1 MASGMS
7 ESDTATRLAVH
18 EAVSN
23 ERWSNI
29 QSMLRDGDKRMSKIE
44 ILLYLLIV
52 AVLLGPGTAAEFV
65 RKLVGI

>member
-1 MASGMS
+1 MS
-7 ESDTATRLAVH
+7 EDDTATRLAVH

-65 RKLVGI
+65 RKLTGI